1 MDPSPPP
8 LKVLVVDDSAMYRKI
23 VRDVLNSTAGIE
35 VVGCAA
41 NGVVALNQIKALR
54 PDVVTLDFEMPQL
67 DGIGVLKKMASLP
80 HAPAAI
86 MISAFTTS
94 GAKATT
100 TALQE
105 GAFDFILKPATKSL
119 DESVRQLRRDLLP
132 KLEACRSKTLL
143 KQPSARISKP
153 AQLRP
158 APPKRIAKPRPR
170 PGLRGKPEMV
180 GFAISTG
187 GPKALTRL
195 LPQLPAKFPCPILLV
210 QHMPPM
216 FTASLAADLDQRCKL
231 QVIEGAEGLT
241 PRAGQIVI
249 APGGKQ
255 MRVALRDGQP
265 KIEITNDPP
274 ERNCK
279 PAADYLFR
287 SIAEAYGGKSVGVV
301 LTGMGD
307 DGTVGAR
314 AIKDQ
319 GGVIIAQDE
328 ASCVVYGMPKSIV
341 DNDLADFVEPL
352 DNVATCLTN
361 TMLPGALL

>member
-1 MDPSPPP
+1 
-8 LKVLVVDDSAMYRKI
+8 
-23 VRDVLNSTAGIE
+23 
-35 VVGCAA
+35 
-41 NGVVALNQIKALR
+41 
-54 PDVVTLDFEMPQL
+54 
-67 DGIGVLKKMASLP
+67 
-80 HAPAAI
+80 
-86 MISAFTTS
+86 
-94 GAKATT
+94 
-100 TALQE
+100 
-105 GAFDFILKPATKSL
+105 
-119 DESVRQLRRDLLP
+119 
-132 KLEACRSKTLL
+132 
-143 KQPSARISKP
+143 
-153 AQLRP
+153 
-158 APPKRIAKPRPR
+158 
-170 PGLRGKPEMV
+170 
-180 GFAISTG
+180 
-187 GPKALTRL
+187 
-195 LPQLPAKFPCPILLV
+195 
-210 QHMPPM
+210 M
-216 FTASLAADLDQRCKL
+216 FTASLAADLDRRCKL

>member
-1 MDPSPPP
+1 
-8 LKVLVVDDSAMYRKI
+8 MYRKI

-35 VVGCAA
+35 VVGCAV

-180 GFAISTG
+180 WLRHFNRWTEGTDQIATPVASQVPVSDLVG
-187 GPKALTRL
+187 SAHAANVYRKPCCRPGSAL
-195 LPQLPAKFPCPILLV
+195 
-210 QHMPPM
+210 
-216 FTASLAADLDQRCKL
+216 
-231 QVIEGAEGLT
+231 
-241 PRAGQIVI
+241 
-249 APGGKQ
+249 
-255 MRVALRDGQP
+255 
-265 KIEITNDPP
+265 
-274 ERNCK
+274 
-279 PAADYLFR
+279 
-287 SIAEAYGGKSVGVV
+287 
-301 LTGMGD
+301 
-307 DGTVGAR
+307 
-314 AIKDQ
+314 
-319 GGVIIAQDE
+319 
-328 ASCVVYGMPKSIV
+328 
-341 DNDLADFVEPL
+341 
-352 DNVATCLTN
+352 
-361 TMLPGALL
+361 